1 MNGDFDRRLVLK
13 RLHNNYVLIAYKDKN
28 KNYEAVAEFCFRTKM
43 TAYEIYA
50 HYLDN
55 KDLTSYMNFVYSD

>member
-1 MNGDFDRRLVLK
+1 MQKEECANQFYYQY
-13 RLHNNYVLIAYKDKN
+13 NNYVLIAYKDKN